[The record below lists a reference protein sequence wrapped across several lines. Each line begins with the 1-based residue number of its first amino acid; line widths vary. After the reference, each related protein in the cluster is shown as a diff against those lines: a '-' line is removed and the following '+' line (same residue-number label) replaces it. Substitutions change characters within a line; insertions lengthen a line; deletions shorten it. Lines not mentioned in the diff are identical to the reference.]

1 MEGTNS
7 EAKFSVTSIHQS
19 VFKTHSNP
27 QAFSAASPSSASTSS
42 SSSFGHCNSRLPS
55 QSLAYVNSP
64 ADGITASASVDVSDR
79 DLFKASNRSKAL
91 DIPFL
96 DSFPPGYRFSP
107 FDEELIVH
115 YLDNKVANR
124 PLPKNKIMEVDLY
137 SYNPEDLAVEYRHC
151 GEKEWYFFT
160 PRDKKYPNGSRPRR
174 AARNGF
180 WKATGADKC
189 IKHGNKVVGYRKA
202 LVFYTRTIHESKK
215 TNWIMHEY
223 RVSNAPPRTKTSAND
238 MRLDDWVLCRIYK
251 KEGKGNTKNR
261 QSNEEQSPQQLD
273 AAAANVAMGVENESE
288 APGYTNTLGEYQQH
302 VPMQMQE
309 FPPSFSH
316 VPPLDNNLAMNNY
329 GGHNQAMFGAL
340 NYQQGSFVEPKYV
353 SYGAYNIYGADMA
366 PPMLEPIQMVPANQ
380 NVFTSRY
387 LNENGCELKARSSED
402 HICLF

>member
-137 SYNPEDLAVEYRHC
+137 SYNPEDLAGSC
-151 GEKEWYFFT
+151 SLQTSSFT
-160 PRDKKYPNGSRPRR
+160 DY
-174 AARNGF
+174 
-180 WKATGADKC
+180 
-189 IKHGNKVVGYRKA
+189 IYI
-202 LVFYTRTIHESKK
+202 YIYIH
-215 TNWIMHEY
+215 I
-223 RVSNAPPRTKTSAND
+223 
-238 MRLDDWVLCRIYK
+238 
-251 KEGKGNTKNR
+251 
-261 QSNEEQSPQQLD
+261 
-273 AAAANVAMGVENESE
+273 
-288 APGYTNTLGEYQQH
+288 
-302 VPMQMQE
+302 
-309 FPPSFSH
+309 
-316 VPPLDNNLAMNNY
+316 
-329 GGHNQAMFGAL
+329 
-340 NYQQGSFVEPKYV
+340 
-353 SYGAYNIYGADMA
+353 NIYDMQ
-366 PPMLEPIQMVPANQ
+366 I
-380 NVFTSRY
+380 
-387 LNENGCELKARSSED
+387 
-402 HICLF
+402 LFLFCVQI